1 MDGFAL
7 DFVLELTREIFRGNL
22 GSMLRTRLTLPPGH
36 AGTKRLLNEYGDRLV
51 CVRYRYDD
59 VLHRRL
65 KTVELVVEDV
75 PWIARESRAPTVDI
89 HPEHADDILGTEVRD
104 SGGWWEPA
112 TQTWRIGSAAVQA
125 LGLEARIVEAGRTDT
140 RASP

>member
-1 MDGFAL
+1 
-7 DFVLELTREIFRGNL
+7 
-22 GSMLRTRLTLPPGH
+22 MLRTRLTLQPGRP
-36 AGTKRLLNEYGDRLV
+36 GTKRLLDEYGDRLV

-75 PWIARESRAPTVDI
+75 PWHARETQTVDI
-89 HPEHADDILGTEVRD
+89 YVEHFDHALREEVQEN
-104 SGGWWEPA
+104 GGCWEPA
-112 TQTWRIGSAAVQA
+112 TRTWRLPYDAVQA
-125 LGLEARIVEAGRTDT
+125 LGLEGHIVSLSMAEA